1 MSFLC
6 YVIESQTKRC
16 TYVGITNNLERRLR
30 QHNGDLAGGAK
41 YTSRDGLRP
50 WTLVMTIA
58 GFQSHKE
65 ALQFEW
71 AYHHT
76 KGPRALPGR
85 IVKLRTLLSKPRW
98 TRSAPEAVSVP
109 LTIQLYQP
117 LDLAPLPPH
126 ITVHPPPDA

>member
-6 YVIESQTKRC
+6 YVIESANKRC
-16 TYVGITNNLERRLR
+16 TYVGITNNLQRRLR

-50 WTLVMTIA
+50 WSLVMTIS

-76 KGPRALPGR
+76 KGPRGLPGR
-85 IVKLRTLLSKPRW
+85 LFKLRKLLNKKQW
-98 TRSAPEAVSVP
+98 TKSSPEALSVP

-117 LDLAPLPPH
+117 LDLADVPVHVTVLPPS
-126 ITVHPPPDA
+126 A

>member
-6 YVIESQTKRC
+6 YVIESENKRC

-50 WTLVMTIA
+50 WSLVMTIH
-58 GFQSHKE
+58 GFRSHQE

-71 AYHHT
+71 AYHHM

-85 IVKLRTLLSKPRW
+85 VVKLAKLLQKARW
-98 TRSAPEAVSVP
+98 TRSAPEAALVP

-117 LDLAPLPPH
+117 LDLGDTPVHVTVLPPS
-126 ITVHPPPDA
+126 A